1 VADPKYVHNRS
12 QSLPATT
19 RSRVEI
25 REAGSLSN
33 FRKDIGRYEAYRNR
47 GVLTQLLTQQGLWAL
62 LQYRVASAIY
72 RSSMPA
78 VVQRPLLLL
87 ASAWQK
93 LIEVTTGIS
102 LPYTATIGPGF
113 YIGHFGNIIVNGEA
127 VIGANCNISQGV
139 TIGVSGRGERR
150 GVPTIGD
157 RVYIGANAV
166 VAGKILVGDDAVIG
180 ANSLVVSDVPN
191 ASTAVGVP
199 AVIVD
204 GNGSA
209 DYLKLEGNS

>member
-1 VADPKYVHNRS
+1 MVDPKYVPNQEQALLENPPGRAE
-12 QSLPATT
+12 P
-19 RSRVEI
+19 
-25 REAGSLSN
+25 RETGSLAW
-33 FRKDIGRYEAYRNR
+33 FRRDIGRYKAYRNR
-47 GVLTQLLTQQGLWAL
+47 GTLTQLLTQQGLWAL
-62 LQYRVASAIY
+62 LQYRIASAIY
-72 RSSMPA
+72 RSSLPPL
-78 VVQRPLLLL
+78 VRRPLLLL

-102 LPYTATIGPGF
+102 LPYTASIGPGF

-127 VIGANCNISQGV
+127 VIGSNCNISQGV

-199 AVIVD
+199 ATILD
-204 GNGSA
+204 RNGSA
-209 DYLKLEGNS
+209 DYLKLEGLS